1 MNHLPIEKIPT
12 QGKKA
17 LIISLSISVGLV
29 LLVNMAFFFY
39 LKKYKPN
46 KAYALISH
54 KWNKIFE
61 TSSKANWL
69 ILGDSSGNQGV
80 DAQQFE
86 TVGKGK
92 ALNLCT
98 IADMLVVNDLWMLE
112 KYIEQHG
119 APTKLLL
126 VHTYDIWHR
135 SEFPLGYMAQI
146 PLFLKQDSTLSMR
159 DLALPNW
166 KKCLMNYFPLNYQRS
181 SIAYLLQHPSLW
193 FETSFKADQYGFEQ
207 RKEANI
213 AAVLQDCE
221 EHLIFVKSN
230 RFEVSHQNRQA
241 LERLAAIAHQHHIQ
255 VYLSN
260 APIYEKLYQDE
271 KFQVYYQ
278 DMQNFL
284 FRFCQANNWGY
295 INAPPMTF
303 SVQEMENVD
312 HLILT
317 AARRFTTHLIQEMNE
332 KKNIPQ

>member
-1 MNHLPIEKIPT
+1 MNHLPIEKT
-12 QGKKA
+12 SKQNTKD
-17 LIISLSISVGLV
+17 LVMSLFISLGLV
-29 LLVNMAFFFY
+29 LLINMAFFFY
-39 LKKYKPN
+39 LKKYNPN
-46 KAYALISH
+46 KAYALIAH
-54 KWNKIFE
+54 KWNKVFE
-61 TSSKANWL
+61 TSYKENWL

-86 TVGKGK
+86 KAGKGK

-112 KYIEQHG
+112 KYIAQHDT
-119 APTKLLL
+119 PKKLLL

-135 SEFPLGYMAQI
+135 SNFPLGYMAQI
-146 PLFLKQDSTLSMR
+146 PLSLQQDSSLSMR
-159 DLALPNW
+159 TLALPDW
-166 KKCLMNYFPLNYQRS
+166 KKYLMNYFPLNYQRS
-181 SIAYLLQHPSLW
+181 SIAYLLQHPSQWL
-193 FETSFKADQYGFEQ
+193 ETSFEADQYGFEH

-278 DMQNFL
+278 DMQYFL
-284 FRFCQANNWGY
+284 SDFCQTNNWRY

-303 SVQEMENVD
+303 LAQEMENAD
-312 HLILT
+312 HLNLK
-317 AARRFTTHLIQEMNE
+317 AARRFTTHLIQEING
-332 KKNIPQ
+332 KKNISQ